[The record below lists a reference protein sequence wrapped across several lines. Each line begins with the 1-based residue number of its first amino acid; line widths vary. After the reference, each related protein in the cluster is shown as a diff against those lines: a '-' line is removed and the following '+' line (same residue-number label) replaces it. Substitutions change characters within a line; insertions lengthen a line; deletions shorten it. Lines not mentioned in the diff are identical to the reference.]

1 MNRTAAVVFSGL
13 SGVFFWIGLVLM
25 PASAAGAAA
34 ALPQVGAAP
43 FVATVLFL
51 LGAAIP
57 RLDPLGRLVCGL
69 WPGVAFALVSTGG
82 AVTAE
87 HLAGFGIWPFVVAGV
102 AAALALI
109 PKRAAQLPTMAL
121 FPFGAV
127 LALSLHAGMLLIAP
141 GMARLLGSTPYH
153 FVIALAFATT
163 LVALADAAATSLPP
177 ARERLIRA
185 LSAMMPLLGF
195 LGTIA
200 GLIGALGG
208 LPGLFS
214 GAGQEAGA
222 LSRVIDGLSTAFE
235 TTLLGLIG
243 AAGCNFLL
251 VLLADREAARQ

>member
-13 SGVFFWIGLVLM
+13 SGVFFWIGQILL
-25 PASAAGAAA
+25 PATGGAASGVLA
-34 ALPQVGAAP
+34 QVGAVPVVVTA
-43 FVATVLFL
+43 LFL
-51 LGAAIP
+51 LGAAVP
-57 RLDPLGRLVCGL
+57 RLDPLGRLLCGL
-69 WPGVAFALVSTGG
+69 WPGLAFTLISAGG
-82 AVTAE
+82 AAPPG
-87 HLAGFGIWPFVVAGV
+87 HLDGFGIWPFVVAGV

-109 PKRAAQLPTMAL
+109 PRQSAQLPTMAL

-127 LALSLHAGMLLIAP
+127 LALSLQAGFLLIAP
-141 GMARLLGSTPYH
+141 EMARLSGSTPYH
-153 FVIALAFATT
+153 FTIALALATT

-185 LSAMMPLLGF
+185 LTAMMPLLGF

-208 LPGLFS
+208 LPGLFAQ
-214 GAGQEAGA
+214 GGQEAGA
-222 LSRVIDGLSTAFE
+222 LTGVIDGLSTAFE

-251 VLLADREAARQ
+251 VLLADREAARR